1 MGSNFCSGVISNGK
15 DKKMLANVWKF
26 QYTYTF
32 NLPFLIQGN
41 LNSIILR
48 TYNCCGVLGGGERTM
63 FFVYTSSK
71 AVLAKV
77 FECESQISILV
88 DKFSQSHLLVKMY
101 NWHYG
106 KMHFS
111 SSLDCIANC
120 ASIYRHLYITALLY
134 LGGESTFKF
143 YWKLNFII
151 SALIMHVLKKCTQIG
166 ENVLSQHK
174 FGGAVQF
181 CFDPFQGWGG
191 C

>member
-1 MGSNFCSGVISNGK
+1 MIRSACKRIGLSALNAVSKQIKSGCPSAAAAGLRPYSETGPRPHTSLYPVVSEGTWLEKNNYAQFDGWELRQLINFVAADDGVPE
-15 DKKMLANVWKF
+15 A
-26 QYTYTF
+26 
-32 NLPFLIQGN
+32 
-41 LNSIILR
+41 
-48 TYNCCGVLGGGERTM
+48 
-63 FFVYTSSK
+63 
-71 AVLAKV
+71 
-77 FECESQISILV
+77 
-88 DKFSQSHLLVKMY
+88 QSHLLVKMY

>member
-1 MGSNFCSGVISNGK
+1 MGRIKKCLPMFENFNTHIH
-15 DKKMLANVWKF
+15 
-26 QYTYTF
+26 
-32 NLPFLIQGN
+32 LICLFWYRETWTALYSEHTTVVG
-41 LNSIILR
+41 
-48 TYNCCGVLGGGERTM
+48 CWGGGERTM